1 MDFRALI
8 TGLSLALLH
17 HSALAGH
24 PTFSLYTFDSPPY
37 QYATGSPSGP
47 QVSGETVDTVR
58 CAMARAGAA
67 VNIKLIPQN
76 RARYSLERNLIDGY
90 FAVDRSMDPE
100 TDAIVSHPVA
110 LEKWHWFYTDT
121 RPDPRLAKI
130 GVVSGSNEA
139 MWLAE
144 QGLKPF
150 VTVASA
156 EQLPALLKRNRID
169 LALMDQRVM
178 NLLEQATPAL
188 GQLLHHSFVRYA
200 PLHLYLSRRFSNE
213 HTEFLPLFNRHLP
226 DCMTAHLKL
235 SEDERQQVASVA
247 EALIQDLSG
256 KVSFS
261 RTIHQGPS
269 YDTHT
274 DILTQDT
281 VWRALA
287 PRQATPLA
295 AQILALPV
303 SEALAQWQSEKSP
316 LVTEVLVI
324 NTKGALVA
332 MSQLSSD
339 YWQGDEPKFQEIVI
353 ETEESLVQRASLWIS
368 PIRYDAST
376 SQFQITVSVPI
387 PLAEPNNGLEGVLS
401 LGLAIEAVLQSPEER
416 DQHSATH

>member
-1 MDFRALI
+1 M
-8 TGLSLALLH
+8 
-17 HSALAGH
+17 
-24 PTFSLYTFDSPPY
+24 
-37 QYATGSPSGP
+37 
-47 QVSGETVDTVR
+47 
-58 CAMARAGAA
+58 
-67 VNIKLIPQN
+67 
-76 RARYSLERNLIDGY
+76 
-90 FAVDRSMDPE
+90 
-100 TDAIVSHPVA
+100 
-110 LEKWHWFYTDT
+110 
-121 RPDPRLAKI
+121 
-130 GVVSGSNEA
+130 
-139 MWLAE
+139 
-144 QGLKPF
+144 
-150 VTVASA
+150 
-156 EQLPALLKRNRID
+156 
-169 LALMDQRVM
+169 
-178 NLLEQATPAL
+178 TPWIL
-188 GQLLHHSFVRYA
+188 
-200 PLHLYLSRRFSNE
+200 N
-213 HTEFLPLFNRHLP
+213 
-226 DCMTAHLKL
+226 
-235 SEDERQQVASVA
+235 QVASVA
-247 EALIQDLSG
+247 EALILDLSG

-261 RTIHQGPS
+261 RAIHQGPS

-416 DQHSATH
+416 DQHSVTH